1 MDIVSY
7 NGFDI
12 FIIKKVMI
20 MLYSTH
26 IALNAQK
33 IKKYI
38 YSNEG
43 LLNKK
48 STKLALCM
56 LQDSDLAHKAL
67 AEAREEVIKLIS
79 QASVQ
84 RQVISVWGEDGSQN
98 TDLVR
103 IIYDGKELDSN
114 KFQRRAWITLSRP
127 TPDQVS
133 LVLELKAGSPVS
145 EHNLETMEELI
156 QELAKL
162 LQNHKYLV
170 ILDGLSVKEE
180 WELLVKHL
188 PRDENASRIV
198 VSTTEQSVAEHCSGS
213 GKRQNT
219 YKLDVHKVDD
229 DNNENKVRAQ
239 QTRLPF
245 DIYATSIPRGKN
257 YIYTAS
263 MW

>member
-1 MDIVSY
+1 
-7 NGFDI
+7 
-12 FIIKKVMI
+12 
-20 MLYSTH
+20 
-26 IALNAQK
+26 
-33 IKKYI
+33 
-38 YSNEG
+38 
-43 LLNKK
+43 
-48 STKLALCM
+48 
-56 LQDSDLAHKAL
+56 
-67 AEAREEVIKLIS
+67 
-79 QASVQ
+79 
-84 RQVISVWGEDGSQN
+84 
-98 TDLVR
+98 
-103 IIYDGKELDSN
+103 
-114 KFQRRAWITLSRP
+114 
-127 TPDQVS
+127 
-133 LVLELKAGSPVS
+133 
-145 EHNLETMEELI
+145 MEELI

-170 ILDGLSVKEE
+170 ILDGISVKEE